1 MEFHPSKIPISKT
14 FDVKDEKQATEA
26 AHEMVMIG
34 FEKED
39 KGFKVL
45 MSKENEKIAKRIGYT
60 VTTTV
65 TYALRKTNQ
74 ERDVRYWTYHEDKDN
89 YAIVFVSSKVL
100 EKLLSFAFNASTI
113 FSLRFK
119 CPIELIRSSNKFL

>member
-1 MEFHPSKIPISKT
+1 MEFHPSKVPILKT
-14 FDVKDEKQATEA
+14 FDVKDEKQASEV

-34 FEKED
+34 FDKED

-45 MSKENEKIAKRIGYT
+45 MPKNDQKTAKRIGYT

-65 TYALRKTNQ
+65 TFALRKTKQ
-74 ERDVRYWTYHEDKDN
+74 ERDVRYWTFHEDNDH

-100 EKLLSFAFNASTI
+100 EKLGFTS
-113 FSLRFK
+113 
-119 CPIELIRSSNKFL
+119 

>member
-14 FDVKDEKQATEA
+14 FDVKDEKQASEV
-26 AHEMVMIG
+26 AHEMVMMG
-34 FEKED
+34 FDKED
-39 KGFKVL
+39 KGFKIL
-45 MSKENEKIAKRIGYT
+45 MPKENDRTAKRIGYT
-60 VTTTV
+60 ITTTV

-100 EKLLSFAFNASTI
+100 EKLGFTWL
-113 FSLRFK
+113 K
-119 CPIELIRSSNKFL
+119 Y

>member
-14 FDVKDEKQATEA
+14 FDVKDEKEATEA

-39 KGFKVL
+39 KGYKVL
-45 MSKENEKIAKRIGYT
+45 MSKSDEKNAKRIGHT

-65 TYALRKTNQ
+65 SYALRKTNQ
-74 ERDVRYWTYHEDKDN
+74 ERDVRYWTYHEDDEH
-89 YAIVFVSSKVL
+89 YAIVFVSSKIL
-100 EKLLSFAFNASTI
+100 EKLD
-113 FSLRFK
+113 FSW
-119 CPIELIRSSNKFL
+119 EE

>member
-1 MEFHPSKIPISKT
+1 MEFHPSKIPISKI
-14 FDVKDEKQATEA
+14 FDVKDEKEASEA

-34 FEKED
+34 FDKED

-45 MSKENEKIAKRIGYT
+45 MPKKDERTAKRIGYT

-74 ERDVRYWTYHEDKDN
+74 ERDVRYWTYHEDKEH
-89 YAIVFVSSKVL
+89 YAVVFVSSKVL
-100 EKLLSFAFNASTI
+100 NKLDISW
-113 FSLRFK
+113 
-119 CPIELIRSSNKFL
+119 

>member
-14 FDVKDEKQATEA
+14 FDVKDEKQASEV
-26 AHEMVMIG
+26 AHEMVMMG
-34 FEKED
+34 FDKED
-39 KGFKVL
+39 KGFKIL
-45 MSKENEKIAKRIGYT
+45 MSKENDRTAKRIGYT
-60 VTTTV
+60 ITTTV

-100 EKLLSFAFNASTI
+100 EKLGFTWL
-113 FSLRFK
+113 K
-119 CPIELIRSSNKFL
+119 YLIQF

>member
-1 MEFHPSKIPISKT
+1 MEFHPSKIPIFRT

-34 FEKED
+34 FDKEE

-45 MSKENEKIAKRIGYT
+45 MPKENEKTAKRIGYT

-74 ERDVRYWTYHEDKDN
+74 E
-89 YAIVFVSSKVL
+89 
-100 EKLLSFAFNASTI
+100 LS
-113 FSLRFK
+113 
-119 CPIELIRSSNKFL
+119 LIHISEPTRP

>member
-1 MEFHPSKIPISKT
+1 MEFHPSKIPIFKI

-34 FEKED
+34 FDKED
-39 KGFKVL
+39 KGYKVL
-45 MSKENEKIAKRIGYT
+45 MPKNDDRKAKRIGYT

-65 TYALRKTNQ
+65 TYALRKTKQ
-74 ERDVRYWTYHEDKDN
+74 ERDVRYWTYHEDDEH

-100 EKLLSFAFNASTI
+100 EKLD
-113 FSLRFK
+113 FSW
-119 CPIELIRSSNKFL
+119 EE

>member
-14 FDVKDEKQATEA
+14 FDVKDEKQASEV

-39 KGFKVL
+39 KGFKIL
-45 MSKENEKIAKRIGYT
+45 MPKENDRTAKRIGYT
-60 VTTTV
+60 ITTTV

-100 EKLLSFAFNASTI
+100 EKLGFT
-113 FSLRFK
+113 
-119 CPIELIRSSNKFL
+119 

>member
-14 FDVKDEKQATEA
+14 FDVKDEKEATEA

-39 KGFKVL
+39 KGYKVL
-45 MSKENEKIAKRIGYT
+45 MSKSDEKNAKRIGHT

-65 TYALRKTNQ
+65 SYALRKTNQ
-74 ERDVRYWTYHEDKDN
+74 ERDVRYWTYHEDDEH

-100 EKLLSFAFNASTI
+100 GKLD
-113 FSLRFK
+113 FSW
-119 CPIELIRSSNKFL
+119 EE

>member
-14 FDVKDEKQATEA
+14 FDVKDEKQATEV
-26 AHEMVMIG
+26 AHEMVMMG
-34 FEKED
+34 FEKEE

-45 MSKENEKIAKRIGYT
+45 MPKKDERTAKRIGYT

-74 ERDVRYWTYHEDKDN
+74 ERDVRYWTYHEDKEH

-100 EKLLSFAFNASTI
+100 EKLD
-113 FSLRFK
+113 FSW
-119 CPIELIRSSNKFL
+119 

>member
-14 FDVKDEKQATEA
+14 FNVKDEKEASDA

-34 FEKED
+34 FDKD
-39 KGFKVL
+39 NKGFKVL
-45 MSKENEKIAKRIGYT
+45 MSKKDEKTAKRIGYT

-74 ERDVRYWTYHEDKDN
+74 ERDVRYWTYHEDKEN

-100 EKLLSFAFNASTI
+100 DKLD
-113 FSLRFK
+113 FSW
-119 CPIELIRSSNKFL
+119 

>member
-14 FDVKDEKQATEA
+14 FIVKDEKHATEA

-34 FEKED
+34 FDKENE
-39 KGFKVL
+39 GYKVL
-45 MSKENEKIAKRIGYT
+45 MSKKDEKTAKRIGYT

-74 ERDVRYWTYHEDKDN
+74 ERDVRYWTYHEDENN

-100 EKLLSFAFNASTI
+100 EKLD
-113 FSLRFK
+113 FSW
-119 CPIELIRSSNKFL
+119 

>member
-14 FDVKDEKQATEA
+14 FDVKDEKQATEV

-34 FEKED
+34 FDKED
-39 KGFKVL
+39 KGYKVL
-45 MSKENEKIAKRIGYT
+45 MSKENEKTAKRIGYT

-74 ERDVRYWTYHEDKDN
+74 ERDVRYWTYHEDEN
-89 YAIVFVSSKVL
+89 HYGIVFVSSKVL
-100 EKLLSFAFNASTI
+100 EKLD
-113 FSLRFK
+113 FSW
-119 CPIELIRSSNKFL
+119 

>member
-1 MEFHPSKIPISKT
+1 MEFHPSKIPIFKT
-14 FDVKDEKQATEA
+14 FDVKDEKEATEA

-39 KGFKVL
+39 KGYKVL
-45 MSKENEKIAKRIGYT
+45 MGKSDDKIAKRIGYT

-74 ERDVRYWTYHEDKDN
+74 ERDVRYWTYHEDDEH

-100 EKLLSFAFNASTI
+100 EKLD
-113 FSLRFK
+113 FSW
-119 CPIELIRSSNKFL
+119 EE

>member
-60 VTTTV
+60 CLLYTSPSP
-65 TYALRKTNQ
+65 
-74 ERDVRYWTYHEDKDN
+74 RDLSTSRMP
-89 YAIVFVSSKVL
+89 SS
-100 EKLLSFAFNASTI
+100 A
-113 FSLRFK
+113 
-119 CPIELIRSSNKFL
+119 

>member
-26 AHEMVMIG
+26 PHEMVMIG

-65 TYALRKTNQ
+65 TYALRKTKQ

-100 EKLLSFAFNASTI
+100 EKLD
-113 FSLRFK
+113 FSW
-119 CPIELIRSSNKFL
+119 

>member
-14 FDVKDEKQATEA
+14 FNVKDEKEASDA

-34 FEKED
+34 FDKED

-45 MSKENEKIAKRIGYT
+45 MPKKDERTAKRIGYT

-74 ERDVRYWTYHEDKDN
+74 ERDVRYWTYHEDKEH
-89 YAIVFVSSKVL
+89 YAVVFVSSKVL
-100 EKLLSFAFNASTI
+100 NKLD
-113 FSLRFK
+113 FSW
-119 CPIELIRSSNKFL
+119 

>member
-1 MEFHPSKIPISKT
+1 MEFHPSKVPILKT
-14 FDVKDEKQATEA
+14 FDVKDEKQASEV

-34 FEKED
+34 FDKED

-45 MSKENEKIAKRIGYT
+45 MPKNDQKIAKRIGYT

-65 TYALRKTNQ
+65 TYALRKTKQ
-74 ERDVRYWTYHEDKDN
+74 ERDVRYWTFHEDNDH

-100 EKLLSFAFNASTI
+100 EKLGFTS
-113 FSLRFK
+113 
-119 CPIELIRSSNKFL
+119 

>member
-1 MEFHPSKIPISKT
+1 MEFHPSKVPILKT
-14 FDVKDEKQATEA
+14 FDVKDEKQASEV

-34 FEKED
+34 FDKED

-45 MSKENEKIAKRIGYT
+45 MPKNDQKTAKRIGYT

-65 TYALRKTNQ
+65 TYALRKTKQ
-74 ERDVRYWTYHEDKDN
+74 ERDVRYWTFHEDNDH

-100 EKLLSFAFNASTI
+100 EKLGFTS
-113 FSLRFK
+113 
-119 CPIELIRSSNKFL
+119 

>member
-14 FDVKDEKQATEA
+14 FDVKDEKEATEA

-34 FEKED
+34 FEKEE
-39 KGFKVL
+39 KGYKVL
-45 MSKENEKIAKRIGYT
+45 MSKSDEKKAKRIGHT

-65 TYALRKTNQ
+65 SYALRKTNQ
-74 ERDVRYWTYHEDKDN
+74 ERDVRYWTYHEDDEH

-100 EKLLSFAFNASTI
+100 EKLD
-113 FSLRFK
+113 FSW
-119 CPIELIRSSNKFL
+119 EE

>member
-14 FDVKDEKQATEA
+14 FDVKDEKQASEV
-26 AHEMVMIG
+26 AHEMVMMG
-34 FEKED
+34 FDKED
-39 KGFKVL
+39 KGFKIL
-45 MSKENEKIAKRIGYT
+45 MPKGNDRTAKRIGYT
-60 VTTTV
+60 ITTTV

-100 EKLLSFAFNASTI
+100 EKLGFT
-113 FSLRFK
+113 
-119 CPIELIRSSNKFL
+119 